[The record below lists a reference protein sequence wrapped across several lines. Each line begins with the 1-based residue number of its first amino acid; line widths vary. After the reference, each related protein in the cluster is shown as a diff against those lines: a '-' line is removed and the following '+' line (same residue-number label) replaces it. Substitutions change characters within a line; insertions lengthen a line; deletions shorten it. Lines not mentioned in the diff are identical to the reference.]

1 MSKLSLLFAIA
12 LFVRERGDPSAM
24 VITAPLMPARCQLFT
39 FRPLSSSIVNLET
52 DDPCFGLGIANVP
65 GPALATA

>member
-1 MSKLSLLFAIA
+1 MTRAGVLARAKVFSRWITSFA
-12 LFVRERGDPSAM
+12 
-24 VITAPLMPARCQLFT
+24 
-39 FRPLSSSIVNLET
+39 LSSSIVNLET